1 MPPRVCWREP
11 WLDCERVISASLPL
25 GAWDKIN
32 LRSLWL
38 PHERKAVAR
47 EKTLKLIKTF
57 HAIFFL
63 HVSCVGA
70 SCSSVLQVSKIKTSC
85 WSYER
90 SIKVN
95 VPQEIGRGTK
105 SLRCP
110 GPLSYL
116 YIPCELVSSWR
127 WFCYPGLQLSILFPS
142 RWQSMQI
149 KDIGS
154 KSRTRCFQLWP
165 IQGSGHGLWCTSR

>member
-1 MPPRVCWREP
+1 MTPSWKESCSKGKNIETDQDVPCY
-11 WLDCERVISASLPL
+11 
-25 GAWDKIN
+25 
-32 LRSLWL
+32 
-38 PHERKAVAR
+38 
-47 EKTLKLIKTF
+47 
-57 HAIFFL
+57 FFL

-127 WFCYPGLQLSILFPS
+127 WFCYPGLQLSVLFPS

-154 KSRTRCFQLWP
+154 KSRTHCFQPWP
-165 IQGSGHGLWCTSR
+165 IQGSGHGLWCTSRYDHVWITDASSFSSASRVSRHSSLKVWEQTL